1 MQLGA
6 VNSVQEETF
15 EEETGNEDLNGHGEC
30 GSESWDSY
38 LGMVRETRIRSFVKK
53 IPFMFHFLI

>member
-1 MQLGA
+1 MQVG
-6 VNSVQEETF
+6 VVSSIQEEEF

-38 LGMVRETRIRSFVKK
+38 LGMVRETRIRSCVKK
-53 IPFMFHFLI
+53 FCLCFYFLV